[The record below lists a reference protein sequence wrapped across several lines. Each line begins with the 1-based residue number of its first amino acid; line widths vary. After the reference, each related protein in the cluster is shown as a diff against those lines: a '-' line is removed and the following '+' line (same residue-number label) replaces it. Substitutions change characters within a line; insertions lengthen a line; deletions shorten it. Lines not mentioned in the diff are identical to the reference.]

1 MIITEEDMIEIFI
14 IEEEKEVDLEV
25 EVMIGIIGIIGILEE
40 IQEVEVEVGV
50 EVLIEG
56 EGNFF
61 FSDLNNFSD
70 IILFQIFLFQIYYIF
85 KSFISNL

>member
-1 MIITEEDMIEIFI
+1 MVRKLKWKLVKEVNLINLLLEFIQDLKVIITEEDMIEIFI

-25 EVMIGIIGIIGILEE
+25 EVMIGIIGIIDILEE

-61 FSDLNNFSD
+61 FR
-70 IILFQIFLFQIYYIF
+70 F
-85 KSFISNL
+85 K